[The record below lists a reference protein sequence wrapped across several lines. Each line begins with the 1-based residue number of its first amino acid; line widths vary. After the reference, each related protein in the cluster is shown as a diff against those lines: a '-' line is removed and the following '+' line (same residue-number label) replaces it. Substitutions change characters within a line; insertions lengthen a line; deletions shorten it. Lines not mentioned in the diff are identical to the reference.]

1 MNPVVRFASL
11 PHGIRLPYVEQ
22 GDPRGTPV
30 VFLHGVT
37 DSWRS
42 FEPVLPELP
51 DGIRAF
57 ALTQRGHGDADR
69 PETGYRPQDFAA
81 DVDAFM
87 EALQLGPAVVVGH
100 SMGGSVAQRLALDHP
115 ERLLGLVLAGARV
128 AWHDQPDVAEL
139 VRYVDS
145 ELRDPVDPGFVAGFQ
160 QSTLAQP
167 VPPAFFDTAVRE
179 SLKLPARVWRRV
191 FLEGVAGADHTGLL
205 AGIRAPTLLLCGEF
219 DTIARSGQEALAEAI
234 PGSRLVTYSHAG
246 HALHWEEPARF
257 AADVSA
263 FVHSVTGASTGCLRG
278 PGHETDRQRRLAPNA

>member
-1 MNPVVRFASL
+1 MEPVVRYVSL
-11 PHGIRLPYVEQ
+11 PNGIRLPYVEH
-22 GDPRGTPV
+22 GDPLGVPV

-51 DGIRAF
+51 AGIRAF

-69 PETGYRPQDFAA
+69 PETGYRPQNFAA

-100 SMGGSVAQRLALDHP
+100 SMGGSVAQRLALDYP

-128 AWHDQPDVAEL
+128 AWQDQPDVAEL
-139 VRYVDS
+139 VQYVVS
-145 ELRDPVDPGFVAGFQ
+145 ELRDPVERGFVAEFQ

-179 SLKLPARVWRRV
+179 SLKLPARVWRDV

-205 AGIRAPTLLLCGEF
+205 GGIRAPTLLLCGDR
-219 DTIARSGQEALAEAI
+219 DTFARSGQEPLAEAI
-234 PGSRLVTYSHAG
+234 PGSRLVTYPRAG

-257 AADVSA
+257 AADLAA
-263 FVHSVTGASTGCLRG
+263 FVRQLTGAAASCLGSHAREAL
-278 PGHETDRQRRLAPNA
+278 PAF